1 VALLIAGFLVVLGLL
16 AIPAEVQERWIGEP
30 VQTLVRFGFL
40 GEERRLSAELLT
52 VSALLGGIV
61 GLYFT
66 GLAITDAA
74 TQRSAE
80 FRRAV
85 SDVRQLLAVRAVYLA
100 ALSADASSQAPMPA
114 GAEAVTVTG
123 EQG

>member
-1 VALLIAGFLVVLGLL
+1 MD
-16 AIPAEVQERWIGEP
+16 
-30 VQTLVRFGFL
+30 FL

-52 VSALLGGIV
+52 VSGLLGGIV

-100 ALSADASSQAPMPA
+100 ALNPDTPPM
-114 GAEAVTVTG
+114 ER
-123 EQG
+123 